1 MDLVTLGD
9 LGINSANIIP
19 VIAIG
24 GGLFVGVVGI
34 IASTIGTTHKAKA
47 REETRREMAA
57 YVAEGS
63 ISPDDAERLLKA
75 GERN

>member
-1 MDLVTLGD
+1 MECVTLAEWV
-9 LGINSANIIP
+9 NSANIIP

-24 GGLFVGVVGI
+24 GGLVVGMIGI
-34 IASTIGTTHKAKA
+34 IAGAIGGVNKIKA

-63 ISPDDAERLLKA
+63 ITPDDAERLLKA
-75 GERN
+75 GDRK